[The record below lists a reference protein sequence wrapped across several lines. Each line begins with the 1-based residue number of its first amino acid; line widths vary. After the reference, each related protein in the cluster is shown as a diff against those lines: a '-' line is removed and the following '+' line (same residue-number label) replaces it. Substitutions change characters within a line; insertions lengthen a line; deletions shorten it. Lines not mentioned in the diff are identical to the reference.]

1 VDPKATSR
9 VLLVV
14 TALLF
19 STGGAAIKFAHL
31 SGWQLS
37 SFRSGIAALFLFIAL
52 PASRRHWSWR
62 VVLASVCYAATLISY
77 VLANRLTT
85 AANAIYLQSTAPI
98 YVVLLS
104 QPLLRERVTRRDVA
118 FTGVILAGLLLVF
131 SGADTASQSAPNPFR
146 GNLLGAASGVFWA
159 LTLISLRF
167 MGRNTSSEAPYATAV
182 LGNVFACL
190 FCMFPALAGP
200 QPQAAD
206 WIVVAYLGIFN
217 VGLAYF
223 CLTRGVRHVPAVEAS
238 TILLLEP
245 ALNPVWTWLLD
256 GERPSRMGL
265 CGGAVIMGAT
275 ALKVL
280 LDRRSQLASR
290 GDGVSLRRSS

>member
-1 VDPKATSR
+1 MDSKTTSR
-9 VLLVV
+9 VLLIV

-37 SFRSGIAALFLFIAL
+37 SFRSGIAAVFIFVAL
-52 PASRRHWSWR
+52 PASRRNWNWR
-62 VVLASVCYAATLISY
+62 VVLTSVCYAGSLISY

-98 YVVLLS
+98 YIVLLS
-104 QPLLRERVTRRDVA
+104 QPLLHERVTRRDVT

-131 SGADTASQSAPNPFR
+131 SGTDTASQSAPNPFR
-146 GNLLGAASGVFWA
+146 GNVLALASGVFWA
-159 LTLISLRF
+159 STLISLRF
-167 MGRNTSSEAPYATAV
+167 MGRNKSGEAPYATVV
-182 LGNVFACL
+182 LGNLFACL
-190 FCMFPALAGP
+190 FCLFPALAGP
-200 QPQAAD
+200 QPRAVD
-206 WIVVAYLGIFN
+206 WMVVAYLGIFN
-217 VGLAYF
+217 VGLSYI

-245 ALNPVWTWLLD
+245 ALNPLWTWLLD

-275 ALKVL
+275 AVKFL
-280 LDRRSQLASR
+280 LDWRSQLAA
-290 GDGVSLRRSS
+290 RSEAV

>member
-1 VDPKATSR
+1 MDTKITSR
-9 VLLVV
+9 LLLVC

-37 SFRSGIAALFLFIAL
+37 SFRSGIAALVIFAAL
-52 PASRRHWSWR
+52 PASRRNWTWR
-62 VVLASVCYAATLISY
+62 VVFASICYAGTLICY

-104 QPLLRERVTRRDVA
+104 QPLLHERVTRRDLT

-131 SGADTASQSAPNPFR
+131 SGADTASQSAPAPLP
-146 GNLLGAASGVFWA
+146 GNLLAVASGVFWA

-167 MGRNTSSEAPYATAV
+167 MGRGASTNASYATAV
-182 LGNVFACL
+182 LGNAFACL
-190 FCMFPALAGP
+190 FCLLPALAGP
-200 QPQAAD
+200 QPRPVD
-206 WIVVAYLGIFN
+206 WMVVAYLGIFN
-217 VGLAYF
+217 VGLSYV
-223 CLTRGVRHVPAVEAS
+223 CLTRGIRHVPAVEAS

-265 CGGAVIMGAT
+265 LGGAVIMGAT
-275 ALKVL
+275 ALKLL
-280 LDRRSQLASR
+280 LDRRGELAAR
-290 GDGVSLRRSS
+290 IEAA